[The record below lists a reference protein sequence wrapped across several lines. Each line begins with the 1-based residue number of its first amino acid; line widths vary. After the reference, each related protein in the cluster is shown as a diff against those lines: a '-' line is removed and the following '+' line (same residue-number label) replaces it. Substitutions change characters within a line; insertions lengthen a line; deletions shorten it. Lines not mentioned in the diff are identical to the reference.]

1 MRRKEEWERVS
12 GVLLLPVDGLFV
24 AAAAAAVAVT
34 ILIPPPVG
42 AGAGAGRVGVGVG
55 AGTLVLPLT
64 LAFEVLALVVL
75 VAVAARLMLLS
86 LLCCCCCC
94 CCWPDRAP
102 RPTARPLWL
111 QSRSDQSW
119 RSHWRQCRIITPVPG
134 VKGCDERVGVMR
146 GSVVRGW

>member
-1 MRRKEEWERVS
+1 MS

-24 AAAAAAVAVT
+24 AAAAVAVT

-42 AGAGAGRVGVGVG
+42 ARAGAGAGRVGVGVG

-64 LAFEVLALVVL
+64 LAFEVLALVL
-75 VAVAARLMLLS
+75 VVVAARLFLLS
-86 LLCCCCCC
+86 LLLCCCCCC
-94 CCWPDRAP
+94 CCWPGRTP
-102 RPTARPLWL
+102 RPTAWPLWL
-111 QSRSDQSW
+111 QSRSDRSW